1 MHASLS
7 RFLSMKG
14 AGNVATSTARPEG
27 NPIRR
32 HSPHSIPDASSI
44 SRMRVSCYS
53 ARSGQTKQECNTKAQ
68 NLNLRCCGWLD
79 FHEKTHRQEE
89 SFSSFPFIMFL
100 HIIAVVHPGDAEKSL
115 LLLDFLH
122 LYSPPTPHCNLA
134 VYPIEICVSWH
145 SYRVE
150 HN

>member
-27 NPIRR
+27 NPISR
-32 HSPHSIPDASSI
+32 HAPHSIPDASSI

-53 ARSGQTKQECNTKAQ
+53 AWSGQTKQECNTKVQ

-79 FHEKTHRQEE
+79 FHEKKQQHTDRK
-89 SFSSFPFIMFL
+89 SPFLLFPLLCFSI
-100 HIIAVVHPGDAEKSL
+100 L
-115 LLLDFLH
+115 LLLSIQVMLRKASFCWTF
-122 LYSPPTPHCNLA
+122 YTFTPPQHHIAT
-134 VYPIEICVSWH
+134 
-145 SYRVE
+145 
-150 HN
+150 